1 MADDRKGL
9 VPVAYE
15 PEDAPNICVF
25 PGPSARSLLLRRL
38 LQVTVRPVLQT
49 WGVLPNLPWPYGVI
63 DKAGLALPA
72 ICGTRREHVE
82 LRNCDAEWLRA
93 PGAGD
98 DRAILYLHGGA
109 FLCCGLNTHRRLVSR
124 ISAACAAPALVVDYR
139 MLPGNSVHAAIDD
152 CLDGYR
158 WLLARGYRRD
168 QIVFAGDSAGGFL
181 VLMTAIAAHE
191 EGIGHPAAL
200 VCQSPFIDTDPCRK
214 LERLGDMLDPLFP
227 ANALISL
234 TELMAAVAAPE
245 ERLYDSRVRC
255 PLDADLRDLPPVLV
269 QAGADELLSVDAE
282 LIAAEIADD
291 GAECTLELY
300 EGQFHVFQAAAD
312 LVPEAEEAIARIGC
326 FVRDVV
332 RDRTAA

>member
-1 MADDRKGL
+1 MADDRPGL
-9 VPVAYE
+9 APVAYE

-38 LQVTVRPVLQT
+38 LQATVRPVLQT
-49 WGVLPNLPWPYGVI
+49 WGFLPNLPWPYGVI
-63 DKAGLALPA
+63 DMAGLALPA
-72 ICGTRREHVE
+72 IRGTRREHVE
-82 LRNCDAEWLRA
+82 LRDCAAEWLRA

-109 FLCCGLNTHRRLVSR
+109 FLCCGLNTHRRLASR
-124 ISAACAAPALVVDYR
+124 ISAACDAPALVVDYR
-139 MLPGNSVHAAIDD
+139 MLPDNSVRAAIDD

-158 WLLARGYRRD
+158 WLLERGYRRD

-181 VLMTAIAAHE
+181 VLMTAIVAHE

-227 ANALISL
+227 ANALVAL
-234 TELMAAVAAPE
+234 TELMAAAATPE

-255 PLDADLRDLPPVLV
+255 PLDADLADLPPVLV

-291 GAECTLELY
+291 GAECMLELY

-312 LVPEAEEAIARIGC
+312 IVPEAEEAIARIGC

-332 RDRTAA
+332 RGRTAA

>member
-1 MADDRKGL
+1 MADDRSGP

-15 PEDAPNICVF
+15 PEDSPNICVF
-25 PGPSARSLLLRRL
+25 PGPSPRSLILRRL
-38 LQVTVRPVLQT
+38 LQATVRPVLQT
-49 WGVLPNLPWPYGVI
+49 WGFLPNLPWPYGVI
-63 DKAGLALPA
+63 EMAGLALPA
-72 ICGTRREHVE
+72 LRGTRREHVE
-82 LRNCDAEWLRA
+82 LRNCAAEWLRA
-93 PGAGD
+93 PGTGD

-109 FLCCGLNTHRRLVSR
+109 FLCCGLNTHRRLASR
-124 ISAACAAPALVVDYR
+124 ISAACDAPALVVDYR
-139 MLPGNSVHAAIDD
+139 MLPGNSVSAAIDD

-181 VLMTAIAAHE
+181 VLMTAIVAHE
-191 EGIGHPAAL
+191 QGIGHPAAL

-227 ANALISL
+227 ANALVSL
-234 TELMAAVAAPE
+234 TELMAAVAAPD

-255 PLDADLRDLPPVLV
+255 PLDADLADLPPVLV

-291 GAECTLELY
+291 GAECTLESVR
-300 EGQFHVFQAAAD
+300 GPVPRVPGRRRSRSRSGGGDRADRVF
-312 LVPEAEEAIARIGC
+312 RS
-326 FVRDVV
+326 
-332 RDRTAA
+332 